1 MTMSNIVVHCC
12 YGVVLQAPKN
22 VVVYCYW
29 GVVLQEQKKKKT
41 KTNNVI
47 IPCHFGVVVQV
58 QKNDVEELRCLS
70 LFVVVMV
77 WYCMHEKMTI
87 INYDLHHCC
96 SVV

>member
-1 MTMSNIVVHCC
+1 LLWCGLASTKKCSCLLLLGC
-12 YGVVLQAPKN
+12 GFTGA
-22 VVVYCYW
+22 
-29 GVVLQEQKKKKT
+29 KKKT